1 MRRPPS
7 ASLSLGGLAC
17 LLGIGI
23 GCVGLHLTTIKAT
36 NSKPSNVA
44 VYFKVETRSGD
55 PVGGLTADRFK
66 IFEDDNLVSQYESK
80 QTILNPEV
88 AAVHYTMLLV
98 DMSGSVSESGT
109 GETLVQAVGTFT
121 ERVEKEQKVGIYA
134 FDGSPDLY
142 PIVPFTDQPG
152 NAKAGV
158 QQLATFKPKDPSTNL
173 NGAIVKALDE
183 LDNSLGKAPQPLKFG
198 TLVIFT
204 DGTDRAN
211 RVPADTMR
219 QHITEKPFDV
229 FAIGLGAEIQ
239 EKQLNQIGKSGTA
252 MAVDRT
258 AVVKAFD
265 DIGAKVDAK
274 TKSYYL
280 LSYCSPARAG
290 KHQVRIQAD
299 FTAEGKSAQTG
310 SLESDF
316 DATGFAPGCDPNTP
330 PTFDVTKGDALAVH
344 PDKDDAGAGDKH
356 DKTDKPDKID
366 KADKPDKPHDKKPDA
381 HASPKASAP
390 PKLPPPPPP
399 TPKPAPA
406 SAPEPA
412 PAPAPAPP
420 PPAPKP
426 AQEFTP

>member
-1 MRRPPS
+1 
-7 ASLSLGGLAC
+7 
-17 LLGIGI
+17 
-23 GCVGLHLTTIKAT
+23 VGLHLTAIKAT
-36 NSKPSNVA
+36 NSRPSNVA
-44 VYFKVETRSGD
+44 VYFKVETRSGE

-88 AAVHYTMLLV
+88 AAVHYTLLLV

-109 GETLVQAVGTFT
+109 GETLVQAVGAFT
-121 ERVEKEQKVGIYA
+121 ERVEKDQKVAIYA

-142 PIVPFTDQPG
+142 PIVPFTDQAG

-183 LDNSLGKAPQPLKFG
+183 LDNDLGKATQPLKFG

-211 RVPADTMR
+211 RVPADVMR
-219 QHITEKPFDV
+219 QHVVEKPFDV

-239 EKQLNQIGKSGTA
+239 EHQLAEIGKSGTA
-252 MAVDRT
+252 MATDKN
-258 AVVKAFD
+258 AIVKAFD

-274 TKSYYL
+274 TKSFYL

-290 KHQVRIQAD
+290 KHELRVQAEV
-299 FTAEGKSAQTG
+299 TQEGKSPQTG

-330 PTFDVTKGDALAVH
+330 PSFDVTKGDALAVH
-344 PDKDDAGAGDKH
+344 PDKDKDDDKGDK
-356 DKTDKPDKID
+356 
-366 KADKPDKPHDKKPDA
+366 AREPHDKKDV
-381 HASPKASAP
+381 HPKASGSP

-399 TPKPAPA
+399 AA
-406 SAPEPA
+406 AAA
-412 PAPAPAPP
+412 PAPAAPP
-420 PPAPKP
+420 PPPAAAPATPPPPPPKP
-426 AQEFTP
+426 AQEFNP